1 MGPHRMAGQVDSWY
15 EAAEG
20 YQESTSGRLRAVQSE
35 PKDPVGRPDGSI
47 GGFVRAPAVHQ
58 WDM

>member
-1 MGPHRMAGQVDSWY
+1 MGPHRIAGQVDSWY

-20 YQESTSGRLRAVQSE
+20 YHENTSGRLRAVQSE

-47 GGFVRAPAVHQ
+47 PEAL
-58 WDM
+58 